1 MAVRQIIEI
10 DQELCD
16 GCGDCVSACAE
27 GAIQLIDGKAT
38 LVKDS
43 YCDGLGA
50 CLGDCHTGA
59 ITIIEREADGF
70 DEKAVAAHLEKIGR
84 APAPKQVLPALEM
97 IKPTVTGP
105 GGGCPG
111 SAARTFN
118 PPAAERGESS
128 GEEASQLRHWPV
140 QLHLVSPTAPFL
152 SEADLLLAAD
162 CVPFAAAGFHRR
174 FLAGHSLAIACPKLD
189 ANQHVYL
196 DKLVTMIDETKIR
209 SIHIM
214 VMEVPCCGGLV
225 RLVRQAVAQTSR
237 SVPVRCTVIATDGG
251 VKQELDLV

>member
-27 GAIQLIDGKAT
+27 GAIQLVDGKAT

-59 ITIIEREADGF
+59 ITIIERDADGF
-70 DEKAVAAHLEKIGR
+70 DEDAVAAHLEKIGR
-84 APAPKQVLPALEM
+84 APAPKGALPSLDL
-97 IKPTVTGP
+97 ISPITTGP
-105 GGGCPG
+105 AGGCPG
-111 SAARTFN
+111 SATRSFD
-118 PPAAERGESS
+118 PPAPEGREAVG
-128 GEEASQLRHWPV
+128 GEASQLRHWPV
-140 QLHLVSPTAPFL
+140 QLHLVPPTAPFL
-152 SEADLLLAAD
+152 TDSDLLLAAD

-189 ANQHVYL
+189 SNQQVYL
-196 DKLVTMIDETKIR
+196 DKLVTMIDQTGIR
-209 SIHIM
+209 SIHVM

-225 RLVRQAVAQTSR
+225 RLVRQAVEQASR
-237 SVPVRCTVIATDGG
+237 SLPVRCTVIATDGG